1 MYKTHFSLTRYP
13 FEPSI
18 EIDELFPTSGQ
29 EEADARIRHLLE
41 LRGIGMLT
49 GEPGCGKST
58 VCRRIAGNLHPGLY
72 RHRYLSLTTGSV
84 GDLYASILQAFGL
97 PVTRQ
102 RAKAFHAIREEVS
115 RQVRD
120 GRQLPFLII
129 DEAHLL
135 TAGLLEELRLLTN
148 YRMDSDNRLCLLLA
162 GHTELRKRIA
172 MAVYESLRQR
182 IVVRCHL
189 EGLDREEVTGY
200 LEHRLKL
207 AGAGV
212 PLFRDDAVEAI
223 AQATNGVP
231 RRIDRIAHLALC
243 AAALDKRDMVD
254 TADVQKAVDDTGT

>member
-1 MYKTHFSLTRYP
+1 MYQKHFALTRYP

-18 EIDELFPTSGQ
+18 EIDELFPSRGQ
-29 EEADARIRHLLE
+29 EEADARIRHLVE
-41 LRGIGMLT
+41 LRGIGVLT

-58 VCRRIAGNLHPGLY
+58 VCRRVVGNLHPGLY

-84 GDLYASILQAFGL
+84 VDLYTSILQAFGL
-97 PVTRQ
+97 PLTKQ
-102 RAKAFHAIREEVS
+102 RAQAFHAIRQEVS
-115 RQVRD
+115 RLVRD

-135 TAGLLEELRLLTN
+135 TGNLLEELRLMTN

-162 GHTELRKRIA
+162 GHTELRQRLA
-172 MAVYESLRQR
+172 MAAYESLRQR

-200 LEHRLKL
+200 LQHRLKL
-207 AGAGV
+207 AGAAV

-231 RRIDRIAHLALC
+231 RRIDRVAHLALC
-243 AAALDKRDMVD
+243 AAALGKRDLVD